1 MIYFHSVGKLPN
13 EQKKTAEIL
22 DRKGVNKYNY
32 YV

>member
-1 MIYFHSVGKLPN
+1 MIYFLSVKKLPI
-13 EQKKTAEIL
+13 EQKKNAEIL